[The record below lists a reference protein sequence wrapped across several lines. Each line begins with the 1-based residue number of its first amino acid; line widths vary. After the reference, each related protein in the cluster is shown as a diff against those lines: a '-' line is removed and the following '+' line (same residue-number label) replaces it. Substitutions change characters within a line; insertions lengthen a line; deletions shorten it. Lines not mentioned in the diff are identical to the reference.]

1 MLDAVGEIWM
11 DVIDYMIVKALAGRK
26 NVLEAL
32 VQYAYGRIKPSEA
45 YRYGVSKLQ
54 LKGTINRIYTKAYSC
69 TAALELVKR
78 VAPMVIATIDP
89 IIEVDGSY
97 IPRCKIC
104 GMYMISRNQVP
115 IFPED
120 HVVKRHRDI
129 VKKHRDMVLSELKRA
144 GLLKVSFRQQS
155 SERVQV
161 S

>member
-1 MLDAVGEIWM
+1 MG
-11 DVIDYMIVKALAGRK
+11 VIDYMIVKALAGRK

-32 VQYAYGRIKPSEA
+32 IQYAYGRMTPSES
-45 YRYGVSKLQ
+45 YKYGVSKFQ
-54 LKGTINRIYTKAYSC
+54 LKGAIERIYMKAYSR

-78 VAPMVIATIDP
+78 VAPIVIAKVDQ

-129 VKKHRDMVLSELKRA
+129 VKKHRDIVLSELRSA
-144 GLLKVSFRQQS
+144 GLLKTFSQQQS
-155 SERVQV
+155 SERVQA

>member
-1 MLDAVGEIWM
+1 MG
-11 DVIDYMIVKALAGRK
+11 VIDYMIVKALAGRK

-32 VQYAYGRIKPSEA
+32 VQYAHGRIKPSEA
-45 YRYGVSKLQ
+45 YIYGVSKLQ
-54 LKGTINRIYTKAYSC
+54 LKGAIERIYAKTYSC

-78 VAPMVIATIDP
+78 VAPIVIATVDP

-104 GMYMISRNQVP
+104 GVHMISRNQVP

-120 HVVKRHRDI
+120 HVVKRHMDI
-129 VKKHRDMVLSELKRA
+129 VKKYRDLVLSELKRA
-144 GLLKVSFRQQS
+144 GFSKTSSQQQS
-155 SERVQV
+155 SEHVQA